1 MLIRKVFKGIVIL
14 CLLINS
20 STAMAQLF
28 EPADKKATAETRQ
41 LFYSMQRLLNVG
53 VIFGHHD
60 DLAYGVGWRNNADG
74 SDVKSVTGS
83 YPAMYGWD
91 LARIEHDSIHDI
103 NGIPFKQQK
112 QFVKD
117 VYARGGINTFCWH
130 MDNPANGK
138 TAWDTTQRTVKDLIP
153 GGAFHDVYVAYLDRA
168 ASYLADMKGPEGE
181 AIPILFRPFHEL
193 TGNWFWWCKNT
204 STPDEFKSL
213 WRFTIDYLR
222 DKKKLHNLLIVY
234 SAADFESEDEFL
246 ERYPGDAYADFIGFD
261 NYCRQNVESFQAKLD
276 KRLAIVDAIAIKHHK
291 ISCLPETGY
300 EGIPMANWW
309 TDVLLQTL
317 AKHKVSYV
325 MAWRNGNDHHY
336 YVPYPGQISADDFIK
351 FYNSPQTIFQNRI
364 TPLGIYG
371 KPNWKSH

>member
-1 MLIRKVFKGIVIL
+1 MSNVFKAIIIL
-14 CLLINS
+14 CLLIKS

-41 LFYSMQRLLNVG
+41 LFYGMQRLLNAG

-60 DLAYGVGWRNNADG
+60 DLAYGVGWRNEHG
-74 SDVKSVTGS
+74 RSDVKSVTGS
-83 YPAMYGWD
+83 YPALYGWD
-91 LARIEHDSIHDI
+91 LAKIEHDSIHDI
-103 NGIPFKQQK
+103 NGIAFKQQK
-112 QFVKD
+112 QFVRE

-130 MDNPANGK
+130 MDNPTNGK
-138 TAWDTTQRTVKDLIP
+138 TAWDTTQHTVKDLIP

-168 ASYLADMKGPEGE
+168 ANYLVDMKGPEGE

-204 STPDEFKSL
+204 STPDEFKAL
-213 WRFTIDYLR
+213 WCFTIDFLR

-261 NYCRQNVESFQAKLD
+261 NYCTNSVEHYQIKLD
-276 KRLAIVDAIAIKHHK
+276 KRLAIVDAIAAKHHK

-309 TDVLLQTL
+309 TDVLLKTL
-317 AKHKVSYV
+317 AKHKISYV
-325 MAWRNGNDHHY
+325 MAWRNGNEHHY
-336 YVPYPGQISADDFIK
+336 YVPYPGQSSADDFMK

-371 KPNWKSH
+371 KPNWKIR